1 MTRAIINTLTNDVLF
16 SLSFGCSS
24 CSLLSFTSFVVFS
37 SLFSFSS
44 FSLSFFL
51 SFFLSLS
58 VFLSCFF
65 LFSEDL
71 LFLFLELDC
80 LSLLELSFLATP
92 VVLEAFDLL
101 FELLLDWLFPLLL
114 LLPALD
120 DGLDLFLDELSC
132 FGFSLFGGVFEPPLL
147 PELFPLFLLPPSF
160 LSLSFSGFGF
170 GSGFGSFGFSGL
182 GSLGSSGFSGSG
194 SGFFGGITVTFT
206 YSTPKST
213 ISPFETSP
221 VYEPVNIALSPAQ

>member
-16 SLSFGCSS
+16 SLSFDCSS

-44 FSLSFFL
+44 FSLSLFL

-58 VFLSCFF
+58 VFFSCFF
-65 LFSEDL
+65 LSSDDL

-80 LSLLELSFLATP
+80 LSLLELSFLATS

-101 FELLLDWLFPLLL
+101 LELLLDWLFPLLL

-132 FGFSLFGGVFEPPLL
+132 FGFSLFGGFFELPPL

-182 GSLGSSGFSGSG
+182 GSRSEERRVGKECG
-194 SGFFGGITVTFT
+194 
-206 YSTPKST
+206 
-213 ISPFETSP
+213 
-221 VYEPVNIALSPAQ
+221 

>member
-51 SFFLSLS
+51 SFFL
-58 VFLSCFF
+58 FL
-65 LFSEDL
+65 SEDL

-170 GSGFGSFGFSGL
+170 GLGFGSFGFSGL
-182 GSLGSSGFSGSG
+182 GSLGFSGFGSLGSSGFSGSG